1 MLGVILAPVFHLRV
15 VAHGLVVLDAIA
27 DVEAGVDAFA
37 SIIRRGLIHLLVG
50 VAVAA
55 SAAQWTRRASAL
67 VRISFVVAPG
77 SSIEVGAASLGSRA
91 LGALV
96 LTFS

>member
-1 MLGVILAPVFHLRV
+1 MLGVVLALAFHLRV
-15 VAHGLVVLDAIA
+15 VAHGLAVLDAIT

-37 SIIRRGLIHLLVG
+37 SVIRRGLIHLLVG
-50 VAVAA
+50 AAVAT
-55 SAAQWTRRASAL
+55 SAARWMRRASAL

-77 SSIEVGAASLGSRA
+77 SSIEVGATNLGSRA